1 VGSFK
6 WLNAGWAKMNMVNSS
21 HILTGIKRFAR
32 DFKAV
37 LEAPGLPEAPAIEHK
52 YLRLKQSDEQ
62 GLRRMVSSYLQALN
76 SSGHSAVHSNPFK
89 SLLSSG
95 EYLEQMSREELVR
108 VLLLEYVK
116 RSIGKG
122 NS

>member
-1 VGSFK
+1 
-6 WLNAGWAKMNMVNSS
+6 
-21 HILTGIKRFAR
+21 
-32 DFKAV
+32 
-37 LEAPGLPEAPAIEHK
+37 
-52 YLRLKQSDEQ
+52 
-62 GLRRMVSSYLQALN
+62 MVSSYLQALN
-76 SSGHSAVHSNPFK
+76 SSSDSAVHSNPFK

-95 EYLEQMSREELVR
+95 EYLEQMSHEELVR